1 MTNVIKFPYPTTMD
15 LDASKMLQ
23 NITDNAPQYAL
34 VITWGD
40 SEEASYFSNIAD
52 GGDLLWQ
59 VQIFINRLTN
69 GEFYE

>member
-1 MTNVIKFPYPTTMD
+1 MSNVIKFPYPTTMD
-15 LDASKMLQ
+15 LDASKMLKEIAK
-23 NITDNAPQYAL
+23 NKPAHAL
-34 VITWGD
+34 VITWGEG
-40 SEEASYFSNIAD
+40 EEASYHSNIAD